1 MFFINLTK
9 HQIKRYIF
17 RKNIGQKESFVPF
30 FSTKLSFCLVNNL
43 KIMDYFYDFRI
54 RIRLLLAPLSFYNPH
69 YRYVHIRS
77 CRSIKFSNCL
87 VVAEIGKYSFICLPP
102 CNNAHVR

>member
-69 YRYVHIRS
+69 YRYVHHPTTVFDRAAQLNS
-77 CRSIKFSNCL
+77 L
-87 VVAEIGKYSFICLPP
+87 TAW
-102 CNNAHVR
+102 

>member
-43 KIMDYFYDFRI
+43 KIMDYFYDVKI
-54 RIRLLLAPLSFYNPH
+54 FYYH
-69 YRYVHIRS
+69 V
-77 CRSIKFSNCL
+77 IKKNNIN
-87 VVAEIGKYSFICLPP
+87 VVLKVRFISKIPP
-102 CNNAHVR
+102 